1 MKARYCILLCGCV
14 VLQSCTSVGPVYDV
28 PNASLSNKFVEGS
41 SQSIADV
48 ALSSWWQ
55 DLNDRQLNQ
64 LVERGLSQNID
75 IQTALERVVAAR
87 AVLGTTGGAAL
98 TSGGFDGSIIRQ
110 GGDETSTDTVK
121 TATGTASFILDIF
134 GRQRRAREQA
144 KAQLQASQFDVGT
157 ARLSFFTSLVGYYI
171 DARYNQEAL
180 ELTRQTISS
189 LQKTLGI
196 VQAQRAVGAAGRL
209 EVANAEALLEE
220 EQTDLPA
227 LETSFF
233 AAVYGI
239 AALLDEPA
247 EPLYLSLQK
256 GAPQPLPKRNSG
268 DGIPADLLRNR
279 PDINSAERDLAAATA
294 AIGMAEAD
302 LYPSIT
308 LDGSISVA
316 STSTWS
322 FGPTLVLPVLNQRA
336 LRATRD
342 QRISLARQAEL
353 SWRDAVNTAVQEVQ
367 TAQTKYLRARRTVE
381 AGRRAAE
388 AYDRVLEISRET
400 YEAGVTD
407 LSDLLDAERNSA
419 SSRLT
424 LATATQTL
432 TTAWLTLQIASGK
445 GWARE

>member
-1 MKARYCILLCGCV
+1 LKARYCILLCGTV
-14 VLQSCTSVGPVYDV
+14 VLQSCTSVGPVYDT
-28 PNASLSNKFVEGS
+28 PNASLSSKFVEGS
-41 SQSIADV
+41 TQSIADV

-55 DLNDRQLNQ
+55 DLHDRQLNQ

-75 IQTALERVVAAR
+75 IQTAVERVVAAR

-98 TSGGFDGSIIRQ
+98 TSGYVDGSVIRQ
-110 GGDETSTDTVK
+110 GGDDISTYSEK
-121 TATGTASFILDIF
+121 TATATASLILDIF

-157 ARLSFFTSLVGYYI
+157 ARLNFFTSLVGYYI

-180 ELTRQTISS
+180 ALTRQTISS
-189 LQKTLGI
+189 LQKTLEV
-196 VQAQRAVGAAGRL
+196 VQAQREVGAAGRL

-220 EQTDLPA
+220 AQAGLPA

-233 AAVYGI
+233 TAVYGI

-256 GAPQPLPKRNSG
+256 GAPQPVPKRNSG

-302 LYPSIT
+302 LYPSVT

-342 QRISLARQAEL
+342 QKISLARQAEL
-353 SWRDAVNTAVQEVQ
+353 SWRESVNTAVQEVQ
-367 TAQTKYLRARRTVE
+367 TAQTKYRRGRQTVE
-381 AGRRAAE
+381 AGRRASA

-407 LSDLLDAERNSA
+407 LTDLLDAERNSA

-424 LATATQTL
+424 LAAATQTL

-445 GWARE
+445 GWASE